1 MSHSGRREFHL
12 SNRAISGRAIDGWEV
27 KVSKAQRVLDPGSEG
42 QPYPMGSF
50 AEKHGLSL
58 KAAAAILHSNGPS
71 QIACDAAARAF
82 LAALALR
89 GRY

>member
-1 MSHSGRREFHL
+1 MS
-12 SNRAISGRAIDGWEV
+12 
-27 KVSKAQRVLDPGSEG
+27 KVQRVLDPNSEG
-42 QPYPMGSF
+42 QPYPMGFF

-58 KAAAAILHSNGPS
+58 KAAEVILYSNGPS

-82 LAALALR
+82 LTALALR